1 MGSRG
6 RGRYSQVNVTA
17 SPEQQQQQLGPIWW
31 GLLTPSCPSGPPA
44 ALSCDKKR
52 THASSTLP
60 GHAMAGKCT
69 LLKHF
74 LNNGIW
80 RRGNVLGQFC
90 SPPGAAGVKMK
101 ETARTPHTPPVNRI
115 VFAWA
120 ANINTLFP
128 HWYFFPLTH
137 CFSFSCDECS
147 HLWTLGRIV
156 YGTFRPSVWTHTVM
170 EFMLVVKCLG
180 RNFIY
185 FAFGFS
191 VREITWRTLIKKM
204 LSQYIKKWSRTG
216 KGLGWEGG
224 GVGG

>member
-17 SPEQQQQQLGPIWW
+17 SPEATVSLGPIWR
-31 GLLTPSCPSGPPA
+31 GLLTPSCPGGPPA

-52 THASSTLP
+52 MHASSTLR

-101 ETARTPHTPPVNRI
+101 ETARTPHAPPVDRI
-115 VFAWA
+115 VFA
-120 ANINTLFP
+120 
-128 HWYFFPLTH
+128 
-137 CFSFSCDECS
+137 
-147 HLWTLGRIV
+147 
-156 YGTFRPSVWTHTVM
+156 
-170 EFMLVVKCLG
+170 
-180 RNFIY
+180 
-185 FAFGFS
+185 
-191 VREITWRTLIKKM
+191 
-204 LSQYIKKWSRTG
+204 
-216 KGLGWEGG
+216 
-224 GVGG
+224 